1 MRQNFKFKIMYDGT
15 RYFGWEHQPNT
26 DLTIQG
32 KIETVLQR
40 MVSSEKVPE
49 VIGCGRTDAGVHAK
63 AMIANAF
70 LETDMSTDAIR
81 DYMNRYLPDDICVLE
96 VKEAAL
102 NSERPKI

>member
-1 MRQNFKFKIMYDGT
+1 MKQNFKFKIMFDGT

-63 AMIANAF
+63 AMIANSKR
-70 LETDMSTDAIR
+70 T
-81 DYMNRYLPDDICVLE
+81 
-96 VKEAAL
+96 
-102 NSERPKI
+102 